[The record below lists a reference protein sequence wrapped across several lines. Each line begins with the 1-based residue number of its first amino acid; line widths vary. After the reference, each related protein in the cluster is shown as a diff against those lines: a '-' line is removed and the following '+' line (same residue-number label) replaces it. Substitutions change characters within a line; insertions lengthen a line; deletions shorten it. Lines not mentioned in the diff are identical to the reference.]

1 MRLFSFMKRKCL
13 NPKHIG
19 SKSPVLLLCFNPLKV
34 FEVPEH
40 GENPERDKEIEE
52 SYKNRESLTVEQRL
66 ELMFR
71 KNAYGQFSPELAD
84 VQNATMMATLFGL
97 MFGFSNRSFEV
108 FNDFVVN
115 NKHEMFKSPKAAQ
128 DILRR
133 DMTKHGFN
141 RGLIVGAK
149 LGAVVFIYTLSTQ
162 TMNTVRNY
170 VNPLDHAACGFTL
183 GCLYRL
189 ADKF

>member
-1 MRLFSFMKRKCL
+1 MKRKCL
-13 NPKHIG
+13 SP
-19 SKSPVLLLCFNPLKV
+19 KSPVLLLCFNPLKV

-52 SYKNRESLTVEQRL
+52 SYKDRESLTVEQRL

-71 KNAYGQFSPELAD
+71 KDAYGHLSPELAE
-84 VQNATMMATLFGL
+84 VQNATIMAVIGGL
-97 MFGFSNRSFEV
+97 IFGFSNRSFEV
-108 FNDFVVN
+108 FNDFVVR

-128 DILRR
+128 DILRK

-141 RGLIVGAK
+141 RGLVVGAK
-149 LGAVVFIYTLSTQ
+149 IGTAVFIYTLSTQ

-183 GCLYRL
+183 GCLYR
-189 ADKF
+189 